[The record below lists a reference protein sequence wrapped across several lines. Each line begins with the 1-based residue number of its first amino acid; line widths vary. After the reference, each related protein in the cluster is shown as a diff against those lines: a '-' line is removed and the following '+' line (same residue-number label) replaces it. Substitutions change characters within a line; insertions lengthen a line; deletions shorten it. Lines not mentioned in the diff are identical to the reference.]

1 MHFQKLNLVAEKSNV
16 GMNCETRKPQFS
28 FFTKRAVTSLA
39 IASGLLLS
47 ACAQDE
53 EVPLGQ
59 IGYVQGFYGAISGD
73 EPTSVLVGRDVL
85 TAGGTAA
92 DAAIAMSFTMA
103 ATYPGRAGLGAGG
116 VCLMH
121 DGAIGLTETLDF
133 TGGEGSLKTGDRAAA
148 IPGMVRGM
156 AVMHAR
162 YGTMDWRQLVLPA
175 EQYARYGH
183 RFSRAARADVTL
195 AEGPL
200 MKDANVKEIFVNE
213 EGWIHSEGYR
223 FDQVDLAATL
233 AQIRA
238 KGAGAFYQGP
248 FARQVAEGIQAA
260 GGNVSEE
267 DLRNYLPEW
276 RGVYGVQAG
285 NYTFYTPEAPAGGG
299 AVMAEALALAN
310 ADERYE
316 DLSGV
321 DRLHLLLEASKRAYA
336 HQQEYVKA
344 GWEIAIPVDQL
355 SGSEHAEQVMSGFD
369 ISKVS
374 TNRLANVKF
383 SENSYNTGFVVVDR
397 SGNAAI
403 CDISL
408 NNLFGT
414 GRMAEGLG
422 FMIAAS
428 PDKKTRNPLNLAP
441 MAVISTG
448 ANSFHGAIAGAG
460 GSVKKLSAM
469 NVMLDVA
476 VNEKNLIDAL
486 VEPRM
491 GLSPDLGTVL
501 VEDSFDPE
509 VISRLKE
516 KGYRIDRAELSSRLN
531 AVYCKNGLPR
541 EDVGAGCLTFTDPR
555 GHGLSLMTSE

>member
-1 MHFQKLNLVAEKSNV
+1 MHFKKLNPVAEKSNV
-16 GMNCETRKPQFS
+16 GMNWETRKPQFS
-28 FFTKRAVTSLA
+28 FFTRRAATSLA
-39 IASGLLLS
+39 IVSGLLLS

-133 TGGEGSLKTGDRAAA
+133 TGKIGSLKTEGRAAA

-195 AEGPL
+195 AEKPL
-200 MKDANVKEIFVNE
+200 MRDANVKEIFVNE
-213 EGWIHSEGYR
+213 EGWVHPEGYR
-223 FDQVDLAATL
+223 FAQVDLAATL

-238 KGAGAFYQGP
+238 KGAGVFYQGP
-248 FARQVAEGIQAA
+248 FARQVAAGIQAA

-285 NYTFYTPEAPAGGG
+285 DYTFYTAEAPAGGG
-299 AVMAEALALAN
+299 SVIAETLALAN

-321 DRLHLLLEASKRAYA
+321 DRLHLLLEASKRAYQ
-336 HQQEYVKA
+336 HQQEYLEK
-344 GWEIAIPVDQL
+344 GWNVSVSKDQFL
-355 SGSEHAEQVMSGFD
+355 GQEYAEKVMSGFD
-369 ISKVS
+369 ASKAY
-374 TNRLANVKF
+374 TARLTDVKF

-397 SGNAAI
+397 NGNAAI
-403 CDISL
+403 CDLSL

-422 FMIAAS
+422 FMIAAN
-428 PDKKTRNPLNLAP
+428 PDTKTRNPLNLAP
-441 MAVISTG
+441 MAVISANT
-448 ANSFHGAIAGAG
+448 NSFHGAIAGAG
-460 GSVKKLSAM
+460 SSVKKISAM
-469 NVMLDVA
+469 NVMLDV
-476 VNEKNLIDAL
+476 VVDEKNLIDAL

-491 GLSPDLGTVL
+491 GLSNDLGTVL
-501 VEDSFDPE
+501 VEKSFNADT
-509 VISRLKE
+509 ISQLKA
-516 KGYRIDRAELSSRLN
+516 KGYRVVSDELPNRLN
-531 AVYCKNGLPR
+531 AIFCKNGLPR
-541 EDVGAGCLTFTDPR
+541 AEVGAECLTFTDSR